1 MLVVSCFE
9 TECPIKS
16 LLLRIRFV
24 LRKSWI
30 VCVHNLLRHLAS
42 DKMLQCNFIF
52 SICGWEIKSS
62 LVLMVSTF
70 PWFFVIV
77 WIARVQF
84 LCVWL
89 TNCYDLKCISG
100 WITRNQIILSNFN
113 SINEAVSVLP
123 KKKLWLP
130 KGSWTPLYEQ
140 NTERKNW
147 FKGKIAH
154 LCNNV

>member
-62 LVLMVSTF
+62 RVLMVSTF
-70 PWFFVIV
+70 RCFFVIV

-100 WITRNQIILSNFN
+100 WITRISILSMKQYQYCQRRNYN
-113 SINEAVSVLP
+113 YQREVELLCINKIQR
-123 KKKLWLP
+123 KKQVY
-130 KGSWTPLYEQ
+130 GQ
-140 NTERKNW
+140 NRS
-147 FKGKIAH
+147 
-154 LCNNV
+154 LMQ

>member
-70 PWFFVIV
+70 RWFLIIV

-123 KKKLWLP
+123 KKKLNYQREVELLCIS
-130 KGSWTPLYEQ
+130 KIQRKKQVYGQ
-140 NTERKNW
+140 NRS
-147 FKGKIAH
+147 
-154 LCNNV
+154 LMQ